1 MARKGRRVLP
11 FLVGIDSHCFFAI
24 IQTMKKIIAA
34 LPILALMSVYCSE
47 APVIGGGGGE
57 LPTPTD
63 RTVLIEFFTEDG

>member
-1 MARKGRRVLP
+1 
-11 FLVGIDSHCFFAI
+11 
-24 IQTMKKIIAA
+24 MKKIIAA
-34 LPILALMSVYCSE
+34 LPILAIMSVYCSE